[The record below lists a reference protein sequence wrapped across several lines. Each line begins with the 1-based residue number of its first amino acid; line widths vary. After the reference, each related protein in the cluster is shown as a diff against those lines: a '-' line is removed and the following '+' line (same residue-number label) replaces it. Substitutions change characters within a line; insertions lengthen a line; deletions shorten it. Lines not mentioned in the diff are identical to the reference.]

1 MRQSPLFF
9 CALMILIDIFYM
21 IQELEVLVQSFQPF
35 CFHRVY
41 DSMYHV
47 EVKPKSDF
55 LKKGQ
60 VMVRMRL

>member
-1 MRQSPLFF
+1 
-9 CALMILIDIFYM
+9 MILIDIFYM